1 MKIIKDFLRKIDVFG
16 VTFNFKYKSKDKYST
31 SIGGLFVFLFS
42 ILACYMG
49 IYYFIPFYQRKNFTI
64 LYYTMNLNYTETI
77 KLKEANAAFAIGLNC
92 DEKEGL
98 NITESDV
105 FNLEIRHIIYTKDME
120 GKIHKNK
127 NLLPNHPCSYADFYY
142 KYNDSVDYLGLKNY
156 QCLDDYSHLIRG
168 IYSDQIFSYYEF
180 TVLAKDLKNETFN
193 KIDEYLL
200 NTDCKLQIYY
210 TDITIN
216 LDNYKQPI
224 STYLNSFFIQLD
236 PTLFIKRN
244 MYYMNQYLSDDDL
257 LFGVFGEETAQPIIE
272 ILYSRYEEYSL
283 YLGLNR
289 SSTRYPNYENYAK
302 VYLRADTK
310 KTEIRRTYQ
319 KIVEFFA
326 AASPLLVALYELL
339 IIIFNF
345 IDNFYAEY
353 SLGKKIFFF
362 KELDDNHFHISKKY
376 EQIKELL
383 SLNKN
388 KKLKKIEI
396 NTNDNLSNEQASN
409 DAFHHEIFQCYKK
422 NKNLSINKNK
432 FDKIHMKGKSEMKMN
447 RTFVIKKKN
456 MKISDS
462 LVTSKEIEEESKI
475 KNSNIL
481 LNLKQNP
488 IIKIFKNKNDN
499 FKIDKAKINKNQ
511 QNDINYSFNVLEII
525 LNTFCSC
532 LVPKNLGLKV
542 NLKEKANNILN
553 DKLDIILYVR
563 NMILFDIINET
574 ILSES
579 KKDIINFLCR
589 PTLSTNKVVK
599 NKFVSFYQS
608 FKEND
613 FEKFS
618 IGYKKLLKQTN
629 KKEREFKLISFTEN
643 KLKDLIEEDKP
654 SLNDS

>member
-1 MKIIKDFLRKIDVFG
+1 MKLIKDFLRRIDVFG

-77 KLKEANAAFAIGLNC
+77 KLKEANAAFAIGLSC

-98 NITESDV
+98 NITENDV

-257 LFGVFGEETAQPIIE
+257 LLGVFGEETAQPIIE

-302 VYLRADTK
+302 IYLRADTK

-326 AASPLLVALYELL
+326 DASSLLVAIYDLLL
-339 IIIFNF
+339 IIFNY
-345 IDNFYAEY
+345 INNFYAEY

-376 EQIKELL
+376 SQIKELL
-383 SLNKN
+383 SLNTEKNVNKKSIVNKSKEKCNTEFLYSKNDINIYSNKRVINDNNLDKKTIKDKTEIKKKKPLIIQKTNKIYDFPVSIKEMEDNSKNSFSNNFLNSKQKPNINHYNNSTLFKIKKISINDNN
-388 KKLKKIEI
+388 KKL
-396 NTNDNLSNEQASN
+396 
-409 DAFHHEIFQCYKK
+409 
-422 NKNLSINKNK
+422 
-432 FDKIHMKGKSEMKMN
+432 
-447 RTFVIKKKN
+447 
-456 MKISDS
+456 
-462 LVTSKEIEEESKI
+462 
-475 KNSNIL
+475 
-481 LNLKQNP
+481 
-488 IIKIFKNKNDN
+488 
-499 FKIDKAKINKNQ
+499 
-511 QNDINYSFNVLEII
+511 INYSFNIFEII
-525 LNTFCSC
+525 LSSFCGC
-532 LVPKNLGLKV
+532 LIPKNMKLKAD
-542 NLKEKANNILN
+542 LKEKANNILN
-553 DKLDIILYVR
+553 DKLDVIVYVR
-563 NMILFDIINET
+563 NMILFEILNET
-574 ILSES
+574 ILSDC

-589 PTLSTNKVVK
+589 PTLSINKVVK
-599 NKFVSFYQS
+599 SKFVNFYHS
-608 FKEND
+608 YKEDD

-618 IGYKKLLKQTN
+618 NRYEELIKQSN
-629 KKEREFKLISFTEN
+629 KEERELKLISLTEE
-643 KLKDLIEEDKP
+643 KLKDIIGEDT
-654 SLNDS
+654 SLKY

>member
-1 MKIIKDFLRKIDVFG
+1 
-16 VTFNFKYKSKDKYST
+16 
-31 SIGGLFVFLFS
+31 
-42 ILACYMG
+42 
-49 IYYFIPFYQRKNFTI
+49 
-64 LYYTMNLNYTETI
+64 
-77 KLKEANAAFAIGLNC
+77 
-92 DEKEGL
+92 
-98 NITESDV
+98 
-105 FNLEIRHIIYTKDME
+105 
-120 GKIHKNK
+120 
-127 NLLPNHPCSYADFYY
+127 
-142 KYNDSVDYLGLKNY
+142 
-156 QCLDDYSHLIRG
+156 
-168 IYSDQIFSYYEF
+168 
-180 TVLAKDLKNETFN
+180 
-193 KIDEYLL
+193 
-200 NTDCKLQIYY
+200 
-210 TDITIN
+210 
-216 LDNYKQPI
+216 
-224 STYLNSFFIQLD
+224 
-236 PTLFIKRN
+236 
-244 MYYMNQYLSDDDL
+244 
-257 LFGVFGEETAQPIIE
+257 
-272 ILYSRYEEYSL
+272 
-283 YLGLNR
+283 
-289 SSTRYPNYENYAK
+289 
-302 VYLRADTK
+302 
-310 KTEIRRTYQ
+310 
-319 KIVEFFA
+319 
-326 AASPLLVALYELL
+326 
-339 IIIFNF
+339 
-345 IDNFYAEY
+345 
-353 SLGKKIFFF
+353 
-362 KELDDNHFHISKKY
+362 
-376 EQIKELL
+376 
-383 SLNKN
+383 
-388 KKLKKIEI
+388 
-396 NTNDNLSNEQASN
+396 
-409 DAFHHEIFQCYKK
+409 
-422 NKNLSINKNK
+422 
-432 FDKIHMKGKSEMKMN
+432 MKGKSEMKMN
-447 RTFVIKKKN
+447 RTFIIKKKN

-511 QNDINYSFNVLEII
+511 QKDINYSFNVLEII

-654 SLNDS
+654 SSNDS

>member
-1 MKIIKDFLRKIDVFG
+1 MKIIKDFLRRIDVFG

-77 KLKEANAAFAIGLNC
+77 KLKEANAAFSIGLSC

-98 NITESDV
+98 NITENDV

-257 LFGVFGEETAQPIIE
+257 LFGVFGEETAEPIIE

-283 YLGLNR
+283 YLGFNR
-289 SSTRYPNYENYAK
+289 SITNPPNRQNYAK
-302 VYLRADTK
+302 IYMRSDTR
-310 KTEIRRTYQ
+310 KTDIKRRYQ
-319 KIVEFFA
+319 KLMEFYA
-326 AASPLLVALYELL
+326 DSSSLLIGLYEILL
-339 IIIFNF
+339 IVLGYINT
-345 IDNFYAEY
+345 FYAEY
-353 SLGKKIFFF
+353 SISNKLFLF
-362 KELDDNHFHISKKY
+362 KEIEGTHFDVSKNI
-376 EQIKELL
+376 QRIKNIMA
-383 SLNKN
+383 LNGDIKLNETDANMENDANYLENNKQSNVEEIIIYNSKN
-388 KKLKKIEI
+388 KGI
-396 NTNDNLSNEQASN
+396 NQNKD
-409 DAFHHEIFQCYKK
+409 
-422 NKNLSINKNK
+422 KNLILKPK
-432 FDKIHMKGKSEMKMN
+432 
-447 RTFVIKKKN
+447 IKKK
-456 MKISDS
+456 
-462 LVTSKEIEEESKI
+462 
-475 KNSNIL
+475 
-481 LNLKQNP
+481 
-488 IIKIFKNKNDN
+488 
-499 FKIDKAKINKNQ
+499 
-511 QNDINYSFNVLEII
+511 
-525 LNTFCSC
+525 
-532 LVPKNLGLKV
+532 
-542 NLKEKANNILN
+542 
-553 DKLDIILYVR
+553 
-563 NMILFDIINET
+563 
-574 ILSES
+574 
-579 KKDIINFLCR
+579 
-589 PTLSTNKVVK
+589 
-599 NKFVSFYQS
+599 
-608 FKEND
+608 
-613 FEKFS
+613 
-618 IGYKKLLKQTN
+618 
-629 KKEREFKLISFTEN
+629 
-643 KLKDLIEEDKP
+643 
-654 SLNDS
+654 